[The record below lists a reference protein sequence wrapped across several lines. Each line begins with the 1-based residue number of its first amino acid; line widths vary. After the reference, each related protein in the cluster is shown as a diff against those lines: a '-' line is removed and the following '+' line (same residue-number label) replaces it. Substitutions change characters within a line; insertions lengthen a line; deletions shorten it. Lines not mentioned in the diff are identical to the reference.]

1 MNMLKTLLSAIAVSV
16 ADAQANLESRQ
27 ISNLMDYFIKD
38 EEGDVTRPRALSVM
52 LNSMETRGESDKKD
66 TYNIPYLSIL
76 PHNVLQLEKT
86 EIDFSVALKN
96 ITEPNCNSELKK
108 SCKIF
113 QEIPYCIGHN
123 DDLPELSIDVN
134 GNWGKQKG
142 LRARVKMIVG
152 SSPMPEGAMRFVD
165 EITKTNQGY

>member
-1 MNMLKTLLSAIAVSV
+1 MNVLKTLLSAIAVSV

-38 EEGDVTRPRALSVM
+38 EEENVTRPRALSVM
-52 LNSMETRGESDKKD
+52 LNSMAEEGESNKRD

-76 PHNVLQLEKT
+76 PHNVLQIEKT

-96 ITEPNCNSELKK
+96 ITEPDDNSELKK
-108 SCKIF
+108 KYKIF
-113 QEIPYCIGHN
+113 QEIPHCIDHN
-123 DDLPELSIDVN
+123 DDLPELLIDVN
-134 GNWGKQKG
+134 GSWGKQKG

-152 SSPMPEGAMRFVD
+152 SSPVPEGAMRFVD